1 MPSPIKQCVN
11 LRLKCADSKVKDC
24 ESKCNKY
31 HVFLNEEHNLWIMM
45 PAATETFRLSTEES
59 TPALGW
65 TKTLSGTQVRRSG
78 GIPAPSLP
86 KTKTGISFNNY

>member
-1 MPSPIKQCVN
+1 
-11 LRLKCADSKVKDC
+11 
-24 ESKCNKY
+24 
-31 HVFLNEEHNLWIMM
+31 MM
-45 PAATETFRLSTEES
+45 PAATETLRLSTEES
-59 TPALGW
+59 TPALGG